1 MRYFFLVWTGLWR
14 RRTRTILT
22 LLSAIVAFFLFGTLQ
37 GVDSAINQLLNGLHL
52 DRLTTSGNNGQLP
65 LPLAYRA
72 QIAAVP
78 GVSNIVAVNAAVG
91 YYQAP
96 ANLVAIYATDP
107 KAYFRLYPENV
118 TTPADIAAIANTRDG
133 AIISQALANQFHL
146 KRGDRIS
153 LHIAAM
159 PRTDHTLDWSVEVA
173 GIGTLTTN
181 LTAPFVI
188 INYDYF
194 DAARLS
200 NKGTV
205 QLYMMHIADPA
216 RAGEISAAIDALFAN
231 SPAVTRTQTE
241 RDFAQG
247 ALAQLGDIDFFIDM
261 IIGAAFF
268 TLLLLVGN
276 ALMQSFRERRKEF
289 AVLKAIGFSD
299 ALVAALLIEEAMV
312 FCVAAALF
320 GLLLSRGFLP
330 LLGRATGGGF
340 TPHMSLGVLTAGLA
354 LGALVGLVSG
364 AIPAWRAGR
373 LVIADALAR

>member
-1 MRYFFLVWTGLWR
+1 
-14 RRTRTILT
+14 
-22 LLSAIVAFFLFGTLQ
+22 
-37 GVDSAINQLLNGLHL
+37 
-52 DRLTTSGNNGQLP
+52 
-65 LPLAYRA
+65 
-72 QIAAVP
+72 
-78 GVSNIVAVNAAVG
+78 
-91 YYQAP
+91 
-96 ANLVAIYATDP
+96 
-107 KAYFRLYPENV
+107 
-118 TTPADIAAIANTRDG
+118 
-133 AIISQALANQFHL
+133 
-146 KRGDRIS
+146 
-153 LHIAAM
+153 
-159 PRTDHTLDWSVEVA
+159 
-173 GIGTLTTN
+173 
-181 LTAPFVI
+181 
-188 INYDYF
+188 
-194 DAARLS
+194 
-200 NKGTV
+200 
-205 QLYMMHIADPA
+205 
-216 RAGEISAAIDALFAN
+216 
-231 SPAVTRTQTE
+231 
-241 RDFAQG
+241 
-247 ALAQLGDIDFFIDM
+247 M

>member
-1 MRYFFLVWTGLWR
+1 MKYLGLVWAGLWR
-14 RRTRTILT
+14 RKTRTVLT

-37 GVDSAINQLLNGLHL
+37 GVDSAINQMLGAAHL
-52 DRLTTSGNNGQLP
+52 DRLTISSLGQLP
-65 LPLAYRA
+65 MPLAYRE

-78 GVSNIVAVNAAVG
+78 GVSNIVATNLAVG

-96 ANLVAIYATDP
+96 RNLVAAYATDP
-107 KAYFRLYPENV
+107 QAYFRLYPENV
-118 TTPADIAAIANTRDG
+118 ATHADIAALTNTRDG
-133 AIISQALANQFHL
+133 VILSQALANQFHL

-153 LHIAAM
+153 LHLAAM
-159 PRTDHTLDWSVEVA
+159 PRADHSSDWPVEIV
-173 GIGTLTTN
+173 GISTLTTN
-181 LTAPFVI
+181 PGAPLAIF
-188 INYDYF
+188 NYDYF

-231 SPAVTRTQTE
+231 SPVVTHTQTE

-247 ALAQLGDIDFFIDM
+247 ALAQLGDINFFIDM

-299 ALVAALLIEEAMV
+299 AGVAGLLIGEAML
-312 FCVAAALF
+312 FCLAASLF

-330 LLGRATGGGF
+330 LLGRATGGGL
-340 TPHMSLGVLTAGLA
+340 TPHLSPGVLAAGLA
-354 LGALVGLVSG
+354 LGALVGLVSA